1 MTLVREINKHTRK
14 RAKRGADFRWKTSGK
29 RHQAKASEPAVIK
42 SRADKVKRED
52 KEEETQERHKAILV
66 GHKSSGFQK
75 MYGMVV

>member
-1 MTLVREINKHTRK
+1 MVREINKHTRK
-14 RAKRGADFRWKTSGK
+14 RAKRGPDFRWKTSGK

-52 KEEETQERHKAILV
+52 KEETQERHKAILV